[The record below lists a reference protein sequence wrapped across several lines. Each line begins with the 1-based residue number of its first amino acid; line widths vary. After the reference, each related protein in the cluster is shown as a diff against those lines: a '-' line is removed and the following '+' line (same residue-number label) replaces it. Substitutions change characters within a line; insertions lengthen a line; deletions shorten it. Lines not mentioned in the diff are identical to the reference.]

1 MADIQVEEKTKGKKK
16 PKLKKQ
22 STHIDFTPMVDLGFL
37 LITFFMLTTSM
48 AKPQT
53 MEISVPTNK
62 TATEEQQNKVK
73 ASQAVTILI
82 GDENRVYYYFG
93 AEEDGIP
100 PELVESD
107 YSKDGLR
114 RTLIRRNI
122 EVMNAVAQLKVD
134 KENKKINDEEFKQK
148 AREARDSKA
157 APNVLIKATDNS
169 SYKNLVDVLD
179 EMQICN
185 IARYTIVDID
195 DYDLGL
201 IENLNNPGA
210 TSGT

>member
-1 MADIQVEEKTKGKKK
+1 MADIQVQEKTKGKKK

-22 STHIDFTPMVDLGFL
+22 MTHIDFTPMVDLGFL

-62 TATEEQQNKVK
+62 VATQDQQNVVK

-82 GDENRVYYYFG
+82 GDEDRVYYYFG
-93 AEEDGIP
+93 AEENGVP
-100 PELVESD
+100 PLLVESN

-114 RTLIRRNI
+114 MTLMQRNAD
-122 EVMNAVAQLKVD
+122 VMNEVNTLRARWKN
-134 KENKKINDEEFKQK
+134 KELNDDEFKEQ
-148 AREARDSKA
+148 ARTARDSKT
-157 APNVLIKATDNS
+157 APNVLIKATDES

-210 TSGT
+210 SGLN